1 MNAHV
6 EFLAAAETCEASMD
20 AVRLAVR
27 SVLASPIFA
36 RAPRMCDLLSYLID
50 KKLEGREG
58 EISEYAIG
66 LQVFR
71 RDAQSYDTFLDP
83 VVRVQMGRLRSRLA
97 SYYLAGGSGHGVRIR
112 IPPGT
117 YVPAFEQVT
126 TTPPRVRGRH
136 LELLPLRDLTEQ
148 PVSHG
153 FVAGVDEELGNRL
166 FQAFGNLVQVRSQ
179 PSGGTESG
187 TAGTV
192 SGDAAAPRRLEGS
205 IRVEHN
211 RVRASVRLVDVG
223 AGRVA
228 WLSQFDCS
236 GELGIRLQEEL
247 AGAICDRLQF
257 YLAG

>member
-6 EFLAAAETCEASMD
+6 EFLETEAAGVPAAD
-20 AVRLAVR
+20 AVQLAVR

-50 KKLEGREG
+50 RKLAGREG

-71 RDAQSYDTFLDP
+71 RDARRYDTFLDP

-97 SYYLAGGSGHGVRIR
+97 TYYLGAEAGHGVRIS

-117 YVPAFEQVT
+117 YVPSIEQTVAA
-126 TTPPRVRGRH
+126 PPRVRGLH
-136 LELLPLRDLTEQ
+136 LELVPLRDLTEQ
-148 PVSHG
+148 PAGSG

-166 FQAFGNLVQVRSQ
+166 FQTFGNLVRVRSQ
-179 PSGGTESG
+179 PSTG
-187 TAGTV
+187 AGD
-192 SGDAAAPRRLEGS
+192 SEHAAARRLEGS

-211 RVRASVRLVDVG
+211 RVRASVRLVDVS
-223 AGRVA
+223 AGQVA

>member
-1 MNAHV
+1 MNARV
-6 EFLAAAETCEASMD
+6 EFLENAAAD
-20 AVRLAVR
+20 APTPDAMRQAVQ
-27 SVLASPIFA
+27 SVLASPVFA

-50 KKLEGREG
+50 KKLGGKEA

-71 RDAQSYDTFLDP
+71 RDARHYDTFLDP

-97 SYYLAGGSGHGVRIR
+97 SYYLAGGSEHGVRIT

-117 YVPAFEQVT
+117 YVPLIEQVA
-126 TTPPRVRGRH
+126 PLSRACGRH
-136 LELLPLRDLTEQ
+136 LELVPLRDLTEQ
-148 PVSHG
+148 PASNG

-166 FQAFGNLVQVRSQ
+166 FQAFGNLVRVRSQ
-179 PSGGTESG
+179 SPDATAQGGDG
-187 TAGTV
+187 H
-192 SGDAAAPRRLEGS
+192 AARRLEGS

-211 RVRASVRLVDVG
+211 RVRASVRLVDVS
-223 AGRVA
+223 AGQVA